1 MMQRIPYFDFLRG
14 IAIIMV
20 VCLHCIDFSAME
32 GPVLN
37 FFGVEFRNL
46 LNAAV
51 PLFLAI
57 SGYFMANKKVDSPAA
72 YRNFLKKQA
81 AKVYVPMLVWS
92 VPYLVL
98 SYLHRESPVITW
110 LLFFFGGFSIYYFII
125 LIVQYYA
132 LLPVLQK
139 MGRSLRGG
147 EIAVA
152 ISIICICM
160 LEILFYG
167 YRLEIPLIV
176 YAGPFP
182 LWIMFFVTGIYLRN
196 HTFDTKYVYLPVI
209 LFYVLSVAESF
220 IIMHC
225 TGQVTGLGIKVF
237 SFLFS
242 LYFII
247 MMFVSPLK
255 THVAAHKDHLVIRGI
270 TRIGELSFG
279 IYLIHMLVNMA
290 LNKFAGY
297 HNFNFILVL
306 AISIAVIVVTMKLAP
321 ASIRKYIGFS

>member
-1 MMQRIPYFDFLRG
+1 MAAVFFRRVLDLLLYHPDRPVLRITAG
-14 IAIIMV
+14 IAENGTI
-20 VCLHCIDFSAME
+20 
-32 GPVLN
+32 
-37 FFGVEFRNL
+37 
-46 LNAAV
+46 
-51 PLFLAI
+51 
-57 SGYFMANKKVDSPAA
+57 
-72 YRNFLKKQA
+72 LK
-81 AKVYVPMLVWS
+81 
-92 VPYLVL
+92 
-98 SYLHRESPVITW
+98 
-110 LLFFFGGFSIYYFII
+110 
-125 LIVQYYA
+125 
-132 LLPVLQK
+132 
-139 MGRSLRGG
+139 GG